1 MIEIQFIK
9 EENRAIACDNNK
21 QIGECDFIE
30 EKEYWNIVH
39 TEVESSYQ
47 GQGIAKKLVDIIIEN
62 AKKENK
68 KLKADCSYAKKII
81 ERYNWLLRFMGNL
94 LKT

>member
-30 EKEYWNIVH
+30 EKEYWKIVQ
-39 TEVESSYQ
+39 TEVERSYQ
-47 GQGIAKKLVDIIIEN
+47 SQKKKKKLVDIIIEN

-68 KLKADCSYAKKII
+68 KLNADCSYAKKII
-81 ERYNWLLRFMGNL
+81 ERY
-94 LKT
+94 K